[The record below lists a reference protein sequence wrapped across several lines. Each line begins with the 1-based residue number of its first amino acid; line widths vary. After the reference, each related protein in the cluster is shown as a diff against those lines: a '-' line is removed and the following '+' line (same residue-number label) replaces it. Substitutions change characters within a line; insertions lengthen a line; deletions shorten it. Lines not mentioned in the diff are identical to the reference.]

1 MINLSTKK
9 LATRVALAVTLGSSV
24 FLSANNA
31 LADAKADSGFY
42 VGGGYGQSRVNDSDF
57 NDNNPASK
65 LFAGLKFNN
74 YIGIEGAMNRY
85 GTAEH
90 AGYTSKLTGNTL
102 ALVGFL
108 PLSDNFNI
116 FIKGGKL
123 WWRDEVTVLSTFHG
137 TMDGSERFYG
147 VGMNFNL
154 TEMVSFR
161 AEMERYKVELSQNE
175 IGVNVDG
182 SSTVD
187 VASVGILLRF

>member
-1 MINLSTKK
+1 MNFSNRKQ
-9 LATRVALAVTLGSSV
+9 ASRVALFVALGSSV
-24 FLSANNA
+24 FLSANSA
-31 LADAKADSGFY
+31 LADTKEDSGFY
-42 VGGGYGQSRVNDSDF
+42 VGGGYGESRVNDSDF

-74 YIGIEGAMNRY
+74 YIGIEGAINHY

-90 AGYTSKLTGNTL
+90 AGYSSKLTGNTL

-108 PLSDNFNI
+108 PLSDSFNI

-123 WWRDEVTVLSTFHG
+123 WWRDEVTVLNTFHG
-137 TMDGSERFYG
+137 TMSGDEKFYG

-154 TEMVSFR
+154 TEMISFR
-161 AEMERYKVELSQNE
+161 AEMERYNVKLSQSE